1 MPMDKTEE
9 LVLKVQRGDK
19 DAFEALFNL
28 YKTKAMRLAYLITN
42 NQTLSDDITQ
52 EAFVQSYLNI
62 KSLRNPQQF
71 KTWFFKILTRLAW
84 KMSTKEKKVIALDA
98 ITEPQEVDDRMN
110 IENDFIQKEKSEA
123 IMAAIRQL
131 ELKQRTVILLY
142 YYNDFSIAEIA
153 QILGCFEGTV
163 KSRLHSARK
172 QLSKSLITLQDE
184 SFEEVKADEIIYE
197 F

>member
-1 MPMDKTEE
+1 MDKTEE

-98 ITEPQEVDDRMN
+98 ITEPQEVDDRIN

>member
-1 MPMDKTEE
+1 MS
-9 LVLKVQRGDK
+9 
-19 DAFEALFNL
+19 FNP

-62 KSLRNPQQF
+62 KYLRNPLQF

-98 ITEPQEVDDRMN
+98 ITETQEVDDRMN

-172 QLSKSLITLQDE
+172 QLSKSLVTLQNE

>member
-1 MPMDKTEE
+1 MDKTEE